1 MQGEEEECVF
11 LLMECLRATI
21 EGVVVRLSIHVC
33 MYLSICLFVCLY
45 LFIPLMVLPFCL
57 SVCLIVFYFAALP
70 PPANTQNGLVFR
82 EAVFCVILRMF
93 RCFERLEVQGIFF
106 VW

>member
-21 EGVVVRLSIHVC
+21 EGVVVCLSIHVC

-93 RCFERLEVQGIFF
+93 RCFERLEVQDIFF

>member
-21 EGVVVRLSIHVC
+21 EGVVVCLSIHVC

-70 PPANTQNGLVFR
+70 PPANTQNGRVFR
-82 EAVFCVILRMF
+82 EAGGTKCVLRMVNYKKP
-93 RCFERLEVQGIFF
+93 RRMALRLVL
-106 VW
+106 